1 VGKTSLL
8 AKFVNA
14 VSQVAQPSEVKEV
27 RSSTGSRGSQGIP
40 CVVRRANGNGGM
52 AAIRQADND
61 IWARAVA
68 DKEDR

>member
-1 VGKTSLL
+1 LL
-8 AKFVNA
+8 TKFVNT
-14 VSQVAQPSEVKEV
+14 VSQLAQPLEVKEV
-27 RSSTGSRGSQGIP
+27 CSGSGSRGCQGIHR
-40 CVVRRANGNGGM
+40 VVRRANGNGGM